1 MLKENQGDKGNWSR
15 FIIFTLVVGLIVGI
29 FSVISD
35 NLPNIADGVTT
46 LEFVISYLAVMINS
60 LPMWFIL
67 AMLVGYV
74 FARSF
79 KEAALLGT
87 IYTLVAMTF
96 YLTIL
101 YFNVDLPVD
110 IPAQSF
116 KEQVF
121 SYAIWY
127 GASFV
132 GGFIGGSVGFLVK
145 KTPYAL
151 LILFVGITFQMF
163 LYGTSSWGNIIGIA
177 LNVTFCLMSVCIVFY
192 IVFVKRKKEP
202 KVYIIET

>member
-1 MLKENQGDKGNWSR
+1 MKGNQGNKGNWSR
-15 FIIFTLVVGLIVGI
+15 FIIFTLIVGLIVGI

-35 NLPNIADGVTT
+35 NLPNIGDGVTT

-60 LPMWFIL
+60 LPIWFIL

-96 YLTIL
+96 YLIIS
-101 YFNVDLPVD
+101 YFNVDIPVD

-116 KEQVF
+116 KEQAF
-121 SYAIWY
+121 SFARWY
-127 GASFV
+127 GGSFV

-151 LILFVGITFQMF
+151 LILFVGIIFQMF
-163 LYGTSSWGNIIGIA
+163 LYGTSSWGSIVGIA
-177 LNVTFCLMSVCIVFY
+177 QNVTFCLTIVSIVFY
-192 IVFVKRKKEP
+192 IVYVKRKKEP
-202 KVYIIET
+202 NLGT

>member
-1 MLKENQGDKGNWSR
+1 LKGNQGYKGNWSR
-15 FIIFTLVVGLIVGI
+15 FIIFTLLVGLIVGI

-87 IYTLVAMTF
+87 IYTIVAITF
-96 YLTIL
+96 YLVIA
-101 YFNVDLPVD
+101 YFYVDVPVD
-110 IPAQSF
+110 VPVSNF
-116 KEQVF
+116 KEQLV
-121 SYAIWY
+121 SYVIWY
-127 GASFV
+127 GGSFV

-151 LILFVGITFQMF
+151 LILFVGIIFQMF

-177 LNVTFCLMSVCIVFY
+177 LNVTFFLMIVSIVFY
-192 IVFVKRKKEP
+192 IVIVKRKKEP
-202 KVYIIET
+202 NLGT